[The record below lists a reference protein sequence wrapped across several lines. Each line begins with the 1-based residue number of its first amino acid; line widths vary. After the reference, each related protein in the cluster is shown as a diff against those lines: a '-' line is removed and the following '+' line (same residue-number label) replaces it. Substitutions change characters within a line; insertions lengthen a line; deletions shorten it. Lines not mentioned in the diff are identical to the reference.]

1 MSKSILIRDTD
12 DDNISSIDFGL
23 IEPGATSSTVTIR
36 IYNAGTES
44 PTEIL
49 IGCLT
54 SLWSATGDRNSQGQ
68 EAVTEQ
74 WVQARVGAGAWTP
87 IGGNPLTPANVLS
100 IAVPAP
106 GAYTTVELRQ
116 VIPATPTTRGGFA
129 CIPFALY
136 EATPA

>member
-1 MSKSILIRDTD
+1 MSKSVIIRNTSDAA
-12 DDNISSIDFGL
+12 ISAVEFGFL
-23 IEPGATSSTVTIR
+23 EAGETSSTVTIR
-36 IYNAGTES
+36 VYNAGTES

-54 SLWSATGDRNSQGQ
+54 SGWNTTGDRNSQGQ

-87 IGGNPLTPANVLS
+87 IGGSPLTPANVLS
-100 IAVPAP
+100 IAVPSP